1 VEDNKNTDE
10 GSTVVGIVEEGIEG
24 GSKEGTV
31 MTGIGIG
38 NKVEDRH

>member
-1 VEDNKNTDE
+1 VEDNKDADE
-10 GSTVVGIVEEGIEG
+10 DSTVDIVGEGIEG